1 MYFGSA
7 PATGAGVFVDPA
19 ADSRQAMTRLL
30 QDILRQPQ
38 ALRRVID
45 HLRGP
50 GRASLEAAAAA
61 LRGAGHVYVTGI
73 GASWCAALYA
83 GMLLHRGGRPV
94 YMLDAAE
101 LLHVDIPD
109 RSVILALSRSGR
121 SIEIVKL
128 LAKARQSKAEVI
140 GLTCFEDGQLARE
153 AGISLLLPVDADH
166 AISVNTYTSLLA
178 GGAAVCAAATGRF
191 DASAA
196 EALTTAFEATAA
208 SIPAW
213 QRQLEKS
220 PWLAPGA
227 TYCFLARG
235 TSLGSAYAA
244 QLLWQ
249 EGAKSPATAMGS
261 GSFRHGPQEMVTRET
276 RFILWIDGETM
287 RDQDLAMARDLRGW
301 GAAVMLVGSR
311 LPGDAG
317 DLVFELPH
325 MPPGWPPVIDIVP
338 AQLAAEALARHCG
351 ADCDTFRHASYIV
364 ESDGGLA
371 RN

>member
-1 MYFGSA
+1 
-7 PATGAGVFVDPA
+7 
-19 ADSRQAMTRLL
+19 MTRFLH
-30 QDILRQPQ
+30 DILRQPQ

-50 GRASLEAAAAA
+50 GRDSLEAAAGAIRAA
-61 LRGAGHVYVTGI
+61 DNIYLTGI
-73 GASWCAALYA
+73 GASWCAALNA
-83 GMLLHRGGRPV
+83 GMLFHRGGRPV
-94 YMLDAAE
+94 YMLDASE
-101 LLHVDIPD
+101 LLNAGIPD
-109 RSVILALSRSGR
+109 SSVILALSRSGR
-121 SIEIVKL
+121 SVEIVKL
-128 LAKARQSKAEVI
+128 LTKARQARAEVI
-140 GLTCFEDGQLARE
+140 GLTCFEDGPLARE
-153 AGISLLLPVDADH
+153 AGIPLLLPVDADH
-166 AISVNTYTSLLA
+166 AISVNTYTSLVA
-178 GGAAVCAAATGRF
+178 GAAALAAAAKGRF
-191 DASAA
+191 DASLA
-196 EALTTAFEATAA
+196 EALTGAFEATAA

-213 QRQLEKS
+213 QRQLEES

-235 TSLGSAYAA
+235 SSLGSACAA

-261 GSFRHGPQEMVTRET
+261 GSFRHGPQELVTAET
-276 RFILWIDGETM
+276 RFLLWIDGETM
-287 RDQDLAMARDLRGW
+287 RDQDLAMARDLRAW

-317 DLVFELPH
+317 DLVFELPP
-325 MPPGWPPVIDIVP
+325 MPPGWQSVIDIVP
-338 AQLAAEALARHCG
+338 AQLAAEALARLCA